1 MTAQLKEILLYKGDK
16 VGMATEPLSPYL
28 KNRKDIKFS
37 LRSTACL
44 RGYFGTWELRDKKL
58 FIIALKAC
66 TDKYR
71 NYEVNLNYLFPGE
84 NEVFADW
91 FTGDIIVPH
100 GKLLQYVHMGYQ
112 SIYEKEFILSF
123 NNGILISE
131 KKIVNQH

>member
-1 MTAQLKEILLYKGDK
+1 MTAQLRERLLYKGK
-16 VGMATEPLSPYL
+16 LYGMTTEPLKSYL
-28 KNRKDIKFS
+28 ASKQEICFVS
-37 LRSTACL
+37 RSSACW
-44 RGYFGTWELRDKKL
+44 RGYFSTWELRSSSL
-58 FIIALKAC
+58 FIIKLNAFLK
-66 TDKYR
+66 DSK
-71 NYEVNLNYLFPGE
+71 EVDLNYLFPGK